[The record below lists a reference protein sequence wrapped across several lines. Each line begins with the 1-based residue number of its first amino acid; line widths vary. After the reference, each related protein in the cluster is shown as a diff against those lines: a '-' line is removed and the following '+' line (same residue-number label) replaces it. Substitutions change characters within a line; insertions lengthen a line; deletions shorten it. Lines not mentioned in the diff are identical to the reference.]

1 MKNQVLLFIF
11 LILTV
16 GITNS
21 YSSSEIF
28 IKVKVDNE
36 IITNHDII
44 RESKYL
50 KLLNP
55 DLLKLNKNEL
65 LNISKNSLINQIIK
79 KKEL

>member
-11 LILTV
+11 LIFTT

-21 YSSSEIF
+21 YSNSEIF

-44 RESKYL
+44 RES
-50 KLLNP
+50 
-55 DLLKLNKNEL
+55 
-65 LNISKNSLINQIIK
+65 NI
-79 KKEL
+79 